1 MLCGRNKIAPT
12 RLRGGL
18 IGLLVAAMVSVIAS
32 AADPVVREYM
42 IDERGELRA
51 FSRAVVTEG
60 GRTVWL
66 AGQTATVDS
75 DGNSLAGD
83 FEAQTREIFRILGE
97 RLQQFD
103 GTLSDIVT
111 MTVYID
117 DVRNGDAFVE
127 IRKEHFEAGRYP
139 SSALITVVGFARP
152 EIMIEIKAT
161 AVVGEEA
168 GTE

>member
-1 MLCGRNKIAPT
+1 MLYRKKMIISRWFLGP
-12 RLRGGL
+12 L
-18 IGLLVAAMVSVIAS
+18 ICLLISALLPMISS
-32 AADPVVREYM
+32 AADPLVREHL

-51 FSRAVVTEG
+51 FSRAVTTEG
-60 GRTVWL
+60 GRIVWL
-66 AGQTATVDS
+66 AGQTATIDS
-75 DGNSLAGD
+75 GGNLLAGD
-83 FEAQTREIFRILGE
+83 FEAQPREIFRILAE
-97 RLQQFD
+97 RLRQFD

-111 MTVYID
+111 MTVYIN
-117 DVRNGDAFVE
+117 DVRNGDVFVD

-168 GTE
+168 GIE

>member
-1 MLCGRNKIAPT
+1 MLYRKNKTAPT
-12 RLRGGL
+12 RLLGS
-18 IGLLVAAMVSVIAS
+18 LLSLLFAALLPVISS
-32 AADPVVREYM
+32 AADPVVREYV

-51 FSRAVVTEG
+51 FSRVVVTEG

-75 DGNSLAGD
+75 NGNSLAGD
-83 FEAQTREIFRILGE
+83 FESQTREIFRILDE

-168 GTE
+168 GTQ

>member
-1 MLCGRNKIAPT
+1 MISHRKTTRVLKGKLQKLVCYLTVVLLPAIAW
-12 RLRGGL
+12 G
-18 IGLLVAAMVSVIAS
+18 
-32 AADPVVREYM
+32 ADPVEREHV

-51 FSRAVVTEG
+51 FSRAVATQG

-66 AGQTATVDS
+66 AGQTATMDA
-75 DGNSLAGD
+75 DGNLLAGD
-83 FEAQTREIFRILGE
+83 FDGQTNEIFRILRQ
-97 RLQQFD
+97 RLQHFG

-111 MTVYID
+111 MTVYIN

-127 IRKEHFEAGRYP
+127 IRKEQFEEGRYP

-161 AVVGEEA
+161 AVVEGD
-168 GTE
+168 

>member
-1 MLCGRNKIAPT
+1 MLYRKKMIISRWFLGP
-12 RLRGGL
+12 L
-18 IGLLVAAMVSVIAS
+18 ICLLISALLPMISS
-32 AADPVVREYM
+32 AADPLVREHL

-51 FSRAVVTEG
+51 FSRAVTTEG

-75 DGNSLAGD
+75 GGNLLSGD
-83 FEAQTREIFRILGE
+83 FEAQTREILRILDE
-97 RLQQFD
+97 RLRQFD

-111 MTVYID
+111 MTVYIN
-117 DVRNGDAFVE
+117 DVRNGDVFVD

-168 GTE
+168 GIE

>member
-1 MLCGRNKIAPT
+1 MLYRRKMIISRRFLGP
-12 RLRGGL
+12 L
-18 IGLLVAAMVSVIAS
+18 ICLLISALLPMSSS

-51 FSRAVVTEG
+51 FSRAVTTEG

-66 AGQTATVDS
+66 AGQTATIDS
-75 DGNSLAGD
+75 SGNSLVGD

-97 RLQQFD
+97 RLRQFD

-111 MTVYID
+111 MTVYIN
-117 DVRNGDAFVE
+117 DVRNGDTFVE
-127 IRKEHFEAGRYP
+127 IRKEQFEEGRYP

-161 AVVGEEA
+161 AVVEVD
-168 GTE
+168 